1 MATEGVEPMT
11 TTRETQFPVG
21 ASITLDELQNNP
33 YQALARLRA
42 AEPVS
47 WIPAFNGWF
56 ITSRL
61 LAVEAMR
68 DAERFT
74 VDDPRFSTAAV
85 LGPSMLSVEGA
96 EHDRHRAPFAPS
108 FRPTMVRDQFDE
120 FLSDEAA
127 RLVAAIGADGRA
139 ELRSAVAG
147 PLAVNTIT
155 RFLGLDGVSPDEVLG
170 WYTDISD
177 AIVGVTRGDP
187 IPDTCRSA
195 VGEIRDRVTA
205 TIERGAHALLRDVQA
220 HGGLRDDELG
230 SATIVLMFGA
240 IETSEAMTANLLW
253 HLLQQP
259 DLLAQVRADRTLVAA
274 AIEESLR
281 LEPAA
286 AVVDRY
292 TTTDVEIGR
301 AHIPKG
307 DLVSISL
314 LGANRDG
321 DVFDDPDVFRL
332 GRSNIR
338 QHVTFVQGPHACIG
352 LHLARL
358 ETVAALNAVLDGCP
372 GLVLDAEAS
381 TAPSGLIFRK
391 PDRLVASWV
400 PTTNGP

>member
-1 MATEGVEPMT
+1 MT
-11 TTRETQFPVG
+11 TTREMQFPIG
-21 ASITLDELQNNP
+21 ASITLDVLQNNP
-33 YQALARLRA
+33 YPVIERLRA

-108 FRPTMVRDQFDE
+108 FRPAMVRGQFEE
-120 FLSDEAA
+120 FLANEAA
-127 RLVAAIGADGRA
+127 RLVAAIGAVGRA

-155 RFLGLDGVSPDEVLG
+155 RFLGLDSVTPGEVLD

-177 AIVGVTRGDP
+177 AIVGVTRGEP

-195 VGEIRDRVTA
+195 VAEISDRVRV
-205 TIERGAHALLRDVQA
+205 TIERGADALLHDVQA
-220 HGGLRDDELG
+220 RGGLRDDELG
-230 SATIVLMFGA
+230 PATIVLMFGA
-240 IETSEAMTANLLW
+240 IETSEGMTANLLW
-253 HLLQQP
+253 HLLQRP
-259 DLLAQVRADRTLVAA
+259 DVLAKVRADRTLVAA

-292 TTTDVEIGR
+292 ATADVEIGG
-301 AHIPKG
+301 AKIPKG

-321 DVFDDPDVFRL
+321 DVFDDPDTFRL
-332 GRSNIR
+332 GRANIH
-338 QHVTFVQGPHACIG
+338 QHVTFVQGAHACIG

-358 ETVAALNAVLDGCP
+358 ETAAAVNAVLDGCP
-372 GLVLDAEAS
+372 DLVLDAGAS

-391 PDRLVASWV
+391 PDQLVVLWN
-400 PTTNGP
+400 PMTCGP

>member
-1 MATEGVEPMT
+1 MT
-11 TTRETQFPVG
+11 TTRKTQFPVG
-21 ASITLDELQNNP
+21 ASVTLDELQNNP
-33 YQALARLRA
+33 YPAIARLRA
-42 AEPVS
+42 TEPVS
-47 WIPAFNGWF
+47 WIPAFDGWF
-56 ITSRL
+56 ITSRR

-68 DAERFT
+68 DAERLT

-108 FRPTMVRDQFDE
+108 FRPAMVREQFDD
-120 FLSDEAA
+120 FLADEAT
-127 RLVAAIGADGRA
+127 RLIAAISAHGRA

-155 RFLGLDGVSPDEVLG
+155 RFLGLDGVTPHEVLG

-177 AIVGVTRGDP
+177 AIAGVTRGEP
-187 IPDTCRSA
+187 IPETCRSA
-195 VGEIRDRVTA
+195 VREIGDRVTA
-205 TIERGAHALLRDVQA
+205 TIERGADALLRDVQA
-220 HGGLRDDELG
+220 HGGLRNDELG

-240 IETSEAMTANLLW
+240 IETSEAMIANLLW
-253 HLLQQP
+253 HLLQHP

-292 TTTDVEIGR
+292 TTADVQIGGIQ
-301 AHIPKG
+301 IPKG
-307 DLVSISL
+307 DLVSVSL

-332 GRSNIR
+332 GRSNIAK
-338 QHVTFVQGPHACIG
+338 HVAFVHGPHACVG

-358 ETVAALNAVLDGCP
+358 ETVAALSAVLDGCP
-372 GLVLDAEAS
+372 DLVLDSAAS

-391 PDRLVASWV
+391 PDRLVASWA
-400 PTTNGP
+400 PTPQQPERVRL

>member
-1 MATEGVEPMT
+1 MT
-11 TTRETQFPVG
+11 TTREMQFPIG
-21 ASITLDELQNNP
+21 AAITLDELQNNP
-33 YQALARLRA
+33 YPAIASLRA
-42 AEPVS
+42 VEPVS

-96 EHDRHRAPFAPS
+96 EHDRHRAPFAAS
-108 FRPTMVRDQFDE
+108 FRPAMVRDQFEE
-120 FLSDEAA
+120 FLADEAA

-139 ELRSAVAG
+139 DLRSAVAG

-155 RFLGLDGVSPDEVLG
+155 RFLGLHGVTPDEVLA

-177 AIVGVTRGDP
+177 AIVGVTRGEP
-187 IPDTCRSA
+187 IPGTCRGA
-195 VGEIRDRVTA
+195 VAQISDRVAA
-205 TIERGAHALLRDVQA
+205 TIERGADALLRDVQA

-253 HLLQQP
+253 HLLQHP
-259 DLLAQVRADRTLVAA
+259 DLLAQLRAARTLVAA

-292 TTTDVEIGR
+292 TTADVEIGGVK
-301 AHIPKG
+301 ISKG

-314 LGANRDG
+314 LGANRDD
-321 DVFDDPDVFRL
+321 DVFDHPDTFRL
-332 GRSNIR
+332 GRPNIR

-358 ETVAALNAVLDGCP
+358 ETVAALNAVLDGCTD
-372 GLVLDAEAS
+372 LVLDTEAS

-391 PDRLVASWV
+391 PDRLVASWA
-400 PTTNGP
+400 PPTNGP